1 MELTSLSHEFY
12 LLGRYWF
19 LVLTMSAFGFLV
31 FIQLCW
37 LFYRWIS
44 DAKTEWSDENKR
56 HTLVFGD
63 VTVPII
69 DFSVAKDEVTVF
81 YVVIC
86 VSAFVCLL
94 ASLVWPVAVIAIA
107 CMLVGLAL
115 RGTLRFKRSVSKALG
130 GKADK
135 GHNHDDTYDRKKELI
150 AD

>member
-1 MELTSLSHEFY
+1 
-12 LLGRYWF
+12 LGRYWF
-19 LVLTMSAFGFLV
+19 LALTNAAFGFLA

-37 LFYRWIS
+37 MFYRWVS
-44 DAKTEWSDENKR
+44 DAKTEWSDENKQR
-56 HTLVFGD
+56 KLIFGD

-69 DFSVAKDEVTVF
+69 DFSLAKDEVTVF

-86 VSAFVCLL
+86 VSSFVCLL

-107 CMLVGLAL
+107 CILVGLAL

-135 GHNHDDTYDRKKELI
+135 DHNHDDVYANKNELI
-150 AD
+150 KD